1 MRTAYL
7 AASLAAALL
16 AAEPAAGEVINLT
29 ANARGSNEIPPNTA
43 SGAATLTATYDT
55 ATRQFR
61 YKGNYSGLSGP
72 ATGLHFHGP
81 AGPTQNAGIVIPV
94 NPPAASFEGSATLT
108 EAQANDLLAGR
119 WYLNVHTEMHR
130 GGELRGQVVR

>member
-1 MRTAYL
+1 MV
-7 AASLAAALL
+7 ASRLVVCTDSQVAD
-16 AAEPAAGEVINLT
+16 V
-29 ANARGSNEIPPNTA
+29 PP
-43 SGAATLTATYDT
+43 GV
-55 ATRQFR
+55 
-61 YKGNYSGLSGP
+61 YKGSYSGLSGP

-81 AGPTQNAGIVIPV
+81 AGPTQNAGIIIPV

-119 WYLNVHTEMHR
+119 WYLHIHTETHR